1 LAGIDISVRIVLA
14 TGDDDDVRWNGS
26 TRCIARHDNDALLSD
41 DPVICKAL
49 SFSLD

>member
-1 LAGIDISVRIVLA
+1 LAGIDISVRIVV
-14 TGDDDDVRWNGS
+14 TSGDDVHVRWNGS